1 MNVLALGDISQKG
14 WDSNKL
20 YMTPLPALKG
30 GLVISP
36 QESYI
41 LRVDRIEFSN
51 AEYRSFASSY
61 LALVERNISRLLS
74 GRPERLYRASSHLI
88 MAGGKRLRPLIL
100 GLVARGYGVSPDIS
114 SVAGA
119 SIEILH
125 NFTLVH
131 DDIMDRDEFRR
142 GVPTTHRVYGDEM
155 AILAGDLLFAK
166 SFEAILELQDR
177 GVDPVRVLRM
187 ARILNWAS
195 ITVAEG
201 QALDLELSS
210 AKASEISEEQYIEMI
225 SKKTAALFMASAY
238 IGALLGTAGEE
249 DLRRIWEGF
258 RYAGI
263 AFQIRD
269 DLLGLI
275 GDPSVTGKP
284 VLNDVREG
292 KRTAMV
298 IHAIRSLP
306 EDGRRYLLSI
316 LGNRSASKEELEKAR
331 DLIIEAGGVKYAE
344 KLIEGYVEIAIKNL
358 DSLSGADRRVISW
371 IKDLILRLAWRDR

>member
-1 MNVLALGDISQKG
+1 M
-14 WDSNKL
+14 
-20 YMTPLPALKG
+20 
-30 GLVISP
+30 
-36 QESYI
+36 
-41 LRVDRIEFSN
+41 DRIEFSD
-51 AEYRSFASSY
+51 AEYKSFTSSY
-61 LALVERNISRLLS
+61 LAFVERNISRLLS
-74 GRPERLYRASSHLI
+74 GSPERLYKASSHLI

-100 GLVARGYGVSPDIS
+100 GLVAKSYGVSPNIS
-114 SVAGA
+114 SIAGA

-131 DDIMDRDEFRR
+131 DDIMDKDEFRR

-166 SFEAILELQDR
+166 SFEAILELQEW
-177 GVDPVRVLRM
+177 GVDPARVLRI
-187 ARILNWAS
+187 ARILSWAS

-201 QALDLELSS
+201 QALDLELSG
-210 AKASEISEEQYIEMI
+210 ADASEVSEEQYIEMI

-238 IGALLGTAGEE
+238 IGALLGGAGEE

-284 VLNDVREG
+284 VLNDIREG
-292 KRTAMV
+292 KRTVMV

-306 EDGRRYLLSI
+306 EDRRRYLLSI
-316 LGNRSASKEELEKAR
+316 LGNRSASREDLEKAR

-344 KLIEGYVEIAIKNL
+344 KLIERYVEISIKNL
-358 DSLSGADRRVISW
+358 DNLSGADRRVIGW

>member
-1 MNVLALGDISQKG
+1 M
-14 WDSNKL
+14 
-20 YMTPLPALKG
+20 
-30 GLVISP
+30 
-36 QESYI
+36 
-41 LRVDRIEFSN
+41 DRIEFGD
-51 AEYRSFASSY
+51 AEYRSFISSY
-61 LALVERNISRLLS
+61 LALVERNITRLLS
-74 GRPERLYRASSHLI
+74 GRPERLYKASSHLI

-100 GLVARGYGVSPDIS
+100 GLVARGYGVSPDVS
-114 SVAGA
+114 SIAGA

-142 GVPTTHRVYGDEM
+142 GVPTTHKVYGDEM

-177 GVDPVRVLRM
+177 GVDPARVLRM

-201 QALDLELSS
+201 QALDLMLSS
-210 AKASEISEEQYIEMI
+210 AEASEVSEEQYIEMI

-238 IGALLGTAGEE
+238 IGALLGGAGEE

-269 DLLGLI
+269 DLLGLV

-284 VLNDVREG
+284 VLNDIREG
-292 KRTAMV
+292 KRTVMV

-306 EDGRRYLLSI
+306 EGGRRYLLSI
-316 LGNRSASKEELEKAR
+316 LGNRSASREDLEKAK

-344 KLIEGYVEIAIKNL
+344 KLIEGYVGMAIKNL